1 MRALLRRRSVLW
13 PAFIVVHLVL
23 AAANLWPG
31 VTGNSFNDVT
41 GFYRPWVEGAVHGAP
56 WPAIGMPWVY
66 PIVALVPM
74 LIALIGGDSGYGVMW
89 LLLVSLLNAAA
100 FGVLI
105 SRPTGPAERRRFG
118 GAGGAALGAAP
129 RARAAWYWLAALL
142 ALGPVALGRL
152 DVVSVALAV
161 LAVVALSTRPWL
173 AGVLLAL
180 GTWVKFW
187 PAAIVLAVV
196 VAAKERW
203 RVLIAAVA
211 TSTVIIAIALFVLR
225 ARYLF
230 SFVGQQSGR
239 GLQIESPFATPLL
252 WAAWARIPGVKVY
265 YDTGIYTF
273 QVSGPGASA
282 FAHAADWAMPIAVGL
297 AVLLGLIA
305 VLRKAEPRYTTAAL
319 ALALTV
325 GFCAFD
331 KVGSPQYHAW
341 FAVPVM
347 LGLMVSARRFA
358 LPAWL
363 VLASTVL
370 TQLIYPWFYDALLAL
385 KPLMLAVLTA
395 RNALEL
401 VVFAWALI
409 ALWRAPSRKGNS
421 R

>member
-13 PAFIVVHLVL
+13 PAFIVVHLVI
-23 AAANLWPG
+23 AAACLWPG
-31 VTGNSFNDVT
+31 VTGDSFNDVT
-41 GFYRPWVEGAVHGAP
+41 GFYRVWAENAVHGNG
-56 WPAIGMPWVY
+56 WPAIDQPWVY

-74 LIALIGGDSGYGVMW
+74 LIPLIGGSAGYGAIW
-89 LLLVSLLNAAA
+89 LLQVSLLNAAA

-105 SRPTGPAERRRFG
+105 SRPT
-118 GAGGAALGAAP
+118 AP

-142 ALGPVALGRL
+142 ALGPIALGRL

-161 LAVVALSTRPWL
+161 LGVVALATRPWL
-173 AGVLLAL
+173 AGMLLAL

-187 PAAIVLAVV
+187 PAAIV
-196 VAAKERW
+196 
-203 RVLIAAVA
+203 IAAVVA
-211 TSTVIIAIALFVLR
+211 TKDRWRILVAALATTAAIVAVAWFALG

-252 WAAWARIPGVKVY
+252 WAAWAKIPGIRVY

-273 QVSGPGASA
+273 QVAGPGSA
-282 FAHAADWAMPIAVGL
+282 TLARIADWGMPVAVAA
-297 AVLLGLIA
+297 AVLIGLVA
-305 VLRKAEPRYTTAAL
+305 ALRKAEPRYTTALL

-347 LGLMVSARRFA
+347 LGLMVAGRRFA
-358 LPAWL
+358 LPAAL

-370 TQLIYPWFYDALLAL
+370 TQLIYPWFYDELLAL
-385 KPLMLAVLTA
+385 HPLMLVVLTV

-401 VVFAWALI
+401 VVFAWALV
-409 ALWRAPSRKGNS
+409 ALWRAPSTKGRS
-421 R
+421 

>member
-23 AAANLWPG
+23 AASCLWPG
-31 VTGNSFNDVT
+31 VTGDSFNDVT
-41 GFYRPWVEGAVHGAP
+41 GFYRVWAENAVHGNG
-56 WPAIGMPWVY
+56 WPAIDQPWVY

-74 LIALIGGDSGYGVMW
+74 LIPLIGGSAGYGAIW
-89 LLLVSLLNAAA
+89 LLQVSLLNAAA

-105 SRPTGPAERRRFG
+105 SRATAPTERHRFG
-118 GAGGAALGAAP
+118 GAGRAALGAAP
-129 RARAAWYWLAALL
+129 RVRAAWYWLAALL

-152 DVVSVALAV
+152 DIVSVALAV
-161 LAVVALSTRPWL
+161 LGIVALATRPWL

-187 PAAIVLAVV
+187 PAAIVLAAV
-196 VAAKERW
+196 VAARERW

-211 TSTVIIAIALFVLR
+211 TSAAIVLIGWFALG

-239 GLQIESPFATPLL
+239 GLQVESPFATPLL
-252 WAAWARIPGVKVY
+252 WAAWARIPGIAVY

-282 FAHAADWAMPIAVGL
+282 LARIADWSMPIAVVV
-297 AVLLGLIA
+297 AVLIGLIA
-305 VLRKAEPRYTTAAL
+305 TLRKAEPRYATALL

-347 LGLMVSARRFA
+347 LGLMVAGRRFA
-358 LPAWL
+358 LPAAL

-370 TQLIYPWFYDALLAL
+370 TQLIYPWFYNELLAL
-385 KPLMLAVLTA
+385 HPVMLVVITA

-401 VVFAWALI
+401 VVFAWALV
-409 ALWRAPSRKGNS
+409 ALWRAPSTKGRS
-421 R
+421 

>member
-13 PAFIVVHLVL
+13 PAFIVVQLAL
-23 AAANLWPG
+23 AAACLAPG

-41 GFYRPWVEGAVHGAP
+41 GFYRVWAENAVHAGL
-56 WPAIGMPWVY
+56 WPSVTMPWVY

-74 LIALIGGDSGYGVMW
+74 LIPLLGGAAGYGPVW
-89 LLLVSLLNAAA
+89 LVQVVLLNAAA
-100 FGVLI
+100 FGVLVA
-105 SRPTGPAERRRFG
+105 RPT
-118 GAGGAALGAAP
+118 AP
-129 RARAAWYWLAALL
+129 RTRAAWFWLAAML
-142 ALGPVALGRL
+142 ALGPIALGRL

-161 LAVVALSTRPWL
+161 LGVVALASRPWL
-173 AGVLLAL
+173 AGVLFAL
-180 GTWVKFW
+180 GAWVKFW
-187 PAAIVLAVV
+187 PAALVLAVV

-203 RVLIAAVA
+203 RVLAAAVA
-211 TSTVIIAIALFVLR
+211 ATAAIVAVAFFVLG
-225 ARYLF
+225 ARYVF

-239 GLQIESPFATPLL
+239 GLQVESPFATPLL
-252 WAAWARIPGVKVY
+252 WAAWARMPGLRVY

-273 QVSGPGASA
+273 QVAGPGASA
-282 FAHAADWAMPIAVGL
+282 LARAADWAMPL
-297 AVLLGLIA
+297 AVLAAILLGLRA
-305 VLRKAEPRYTTAAL
+305 ALRKAEPRQATALL

-347 LGLMVSARRFA
+347 LGLMVAGRRFA

-385 KPLMLAVLTA
+385 KPVMLGVITA

-401 VVFAWALI
+401 VLFAWALV
-409 ALWRAPSRKGNS
+409 ALWRLGTRGSGARRKS
-421 R
+421 

>member
-13 PAFIVVHLVL
+13 PAFIVVQLAL
-23 AAANLWPG
+23 AASCLVPG

-41 GFYRPWVEGAVHGAP
+41 GFYRVWAENAVHAGQ
-56 WPAIGMPWVY
+56 WPAITMPWVY

-74 LIALIGGDSGYGVMW
+74 LLPLIGGAAGYGAVW
-89 LLLVSLLNAAA
+89 LLQVSLLNAAA

-105 SRPTGPAERRRFG
+105 SRTT
-118 GAGGAALGAAP
+118 AP
-129 RARAAWYWLAALL
+129 RARAAWFWLAAML
-142 ALGPVALGRL
+142 ALGPIALGRL
-152 DVVSVALAV
+152 DVISVALAV
-161 LAVVALSTRPWL
+161 LGAVALATRPWL

-187 PAAIVLAVV
+187 PAAIVLAAV

-203 RVLIAAVA
+203 RVLAAAVA
-211 TSTVIIAIALFVLR
+211 ASVAIVVLAVVAFG
-225 ARYLF
+225 ARYAF

-239 GLQIESPFATPLL
+239 GLQVESPFATPLL
-252 WAAWARIPGVKVY
+252 WAAWARMPGLRVY

-282 FAHAADWAMPIAVGL
+282 LAHAADWAMPL
-297 AVLLGLIA
+297 AVLAAVLIGLRA
-305 VLRKAEPRYTTAAL
+305 TLRKAEPRQATALL

-347 LGLMVSARRFA
+347 LGLMASGRRFA

-363 VLASTVL
+363 VLASTLL

-385 KPLMLAVLTA
+385 HPLMLVAISA

-401 VVFAWALI
+401 TIFAWALA
-409 ALWRAPSRKGNS
+409 ALWRAGTAGSVTRKGNP

>member
-13 PAFIVVHLVL
+13 PAFVVVHLVL
-23 AAANLWPG
+23 AASNLAPG

-41 GFYRPWVEGAVHGAP
+41 GFYRVWAENAVHGFG
-56 WPAIGMPWVY
+56 WPAIDQPWVY

-74 LIALIGGDSGYGVMW
+74 LIPLIGGSAGYGAIW
-89 LLLVSLLNAAA
+89 LLQVSLLNAVA

-105 SRPTGPAERRRFG
+105 TRPS
-118 GAGGAALGAAP
+118 AP
-129 RARAAWYWLAALL
+129 RVRAAWYWLAALL

-161 LAVVALSTRPWL
+161 LGVVALATRPWL

-203 RVLIAAVA
+203 RVLIAAA
-211 TSTVIIAIALFVLR
+211 ASTAAIIALAWFALG

-239 GLQIESPFATPLL
+239 GLQVESPFATPLL

-282 FAHAADWAMPIAVGL
+282 LTHAADWAMPIAVAG
-297 AVLLGLIA
+297 AVLVGLVA
-305 VLRKAEPRYTTAAL
+305 VLRNAEPRYATAAL

-385 KPLMLAVLTA
+385 HPVMLAVLTA

-401 VVFAWALI
+401 IVFAWALV
-409 ALWRAPSRKGNS
+409 ALWRAPSTKGSS

>member
-1 MRALLRRRSVLW
+1 MRALVRRRSALW
-13 PAFIVVHLVL
+13 PAFIAVQLAL
-23 AAANLWPG
+23 AASCLAPG
-31 VTGNSFNDVT
+31 VTGHSFNDVT
-41 GFYRPWVEGAVHGAP
+41 GFYRVWAENAVRDGA
-56 WPAIGMPWVY
+56 WPAIDQPWVY

-74 LIALIGGDSGYGVMW
+74 LIPLIGGSAGYGAIW
-89 LLLVSLLNAAA
+89 LLQVILLNAAA

-105 SRPTGPAERRRFG
+105 SRPT
-118 GAGGAALGAAP
+118 AP
-129 RARAAWYWLAALL
+129 RVRAAWFWLAAML

-152 DVVSVALAV
+152 DAVSVALAV
-161 LAVVALSTRPWL
+161 LAVVALATRPWL

-203 RVLIAAVA
+203 RVLLAAAATTAAIVGIAWW
-211 TSTVIIAIALFVLR
+211 VLG
-225 ARYLF
+225 ARELF

-239 GLQIESPFATPLL
+239 GLQVESPFATPLL
-252 WAAWARIPGVKVY
+252 WAAWARMPGLKVY
-265 YDTGIYTF
+265 YDTVLSTF
-273 QVSGPGASA
+273 QVSGPGAA
-282 FAHAADWAMPIAVGL
+282 ALAHAADVAMPVAVVVAVLVGL
-297 AVLLGLIA
+297 RAA
-305 VLRKAEPRYTTAAL
+305 LRRAEPRQATALL

-347 LGLMVSARRFA
+347 LGLMVAGRRFA
-358 LPAWL
+358 LPAAL

-385 KPLMLAVLTA
+385 HPAMLVVITV

-401 VVFAWALI
+401 ALFGWALA
-409 ALWRAPSRKGNS
+409 ALWRLGSRKGNAG
-421 R
+421 

>member
-13 PAFIVVHLVL
+13 PAFVVAHLAL
-23 AAANLWPG
+23 AASNLVPG
-31 VTGNSFNDVT
+31 PTGNSFNDVT
-41 GFYRPWVEGAVHGAP
+41 GFYRVWVDNAIAGAG
-56 WPAIGMPWVY
+56 WPAIDQPWVY

-74 LIALIGGDSGYGVMW
+74 LIPLIGGTAGYGAIW
-89 LLLVSLLNAAA
+89 LLQVSLLNAVA
-100 FGVLI
+100 FGVLT
-105 SRPTGPAERRRFG
+105 SRNTV
-118 GAGGAALGAAP
+118 P
-129 RARAAWYWLAALL
+129 RTRAAWYWLGALL

-161 LAVVALSTRPWL
+161 LGVVALATRPWL
-173 AGVLLAL
+173 SGVLLAL

-203 RVLIAAVA
+203 RVLVAAVG
-211 TSTVIIAIALFVLR
+211 TTIAIVAISWFALG
-225 ARYLF
+225 ARFLL

-239 GLQIESPFATPLL
+239 GLQVESPFATPLL
-252 WAAWARIPGVKVY
+252 WAAWARIPHLAVY
-265 YDTGIYTF
+265 YDTSIYTF
-273 QVSGPGASA
+273 QVSGPGSETLARI
-282 FAHAADWAMPIAVGL
+282 ADWSMPL
-297 AVLLGLIA
+297 AVLAAMLLGLRA
-305 VLRKAEPRYTTAAL
+305 ALRRAEPRFATAAL

-347 LGLMVSARRFA
+347 LGVMVSARRFA

-370 TQLIYPWFYDALLAL
+370 TQLIYPWLYDAMLAL
-385 KPLMLAVLTA
+385 NPVMLAVLTV

-401 VVFAWALI
+401 AVFAWALV
-409 ALWRAPSRKGNS
+409 ALWRAGSTGSTHRRS
-421 R
+421 S